1 MCHKLE
7 DSQQMRKKYFL
18 KEYINDYEEDTHEQ
32 NLLQSS
38 EFRPVQLELSRV
50 CANWLLGQLPPTLC
64 NASLRVEPSQLC
76 AIVGPVGS
84 GKSAILHLILKELP
98 LGAGT
103 VSIRKKYKKDFNERE
118 TARGYILDNPNLRI
132 SYASQVPWIFT
143 GTIKEN
149 ILFGQPY
156 NQVRYDEVKA
166 YTIRKIMI
174 NLFQI
179 VF

>member
-1 MCHKLE
+1 MELRYNNYTTSH
-7 DSQQMRKKYFL
+7 
-18 KEYINDYEEDTHEQ
+18 EEEKDE
-32 NLLQSS
+32 NLLQNSK
-38 EFRPVQLELSRV
+38 FKPVQLELSRAS
-50 CANWLLGQLPPTLC
+50 ANWLLGQLPPTLC
-64 NASLRVEPSQLC
+64 NASLKVEPGQLC

-103 VSIRKKYKKDFNERE
+103 VSIRQKYKEGCKEKE
-118 TARGYILDNPNLRI
+118 TARGYILDNPNLKI

-156 NQVRYDEVKA
+156 NQDRYDEVK
-166 YTIRKIMI
+166 
-174 NLFQI
+174 Q
-179 VF
+179 